1 MVGLGEGGGGA
12 DANTQNTYMKIN
24 KIRRLC
30 FETWV
35 FLLTQPTSGLGAD
48 MHISPTVCPGLW
60 LITNGLEQTTEP
72 MQSELFEVVCISF
85 ISSGSILVLN
95 CKALSKFKGIKS

>member
-1 MVGLGEGGGGA
+1 MVGWGGT
-12 DANTQNTYMKIN
+12 DVNTQNTSMKIN

-30 FETWV
+30 VQTWV
-35 FLLTQPTSGLGAD
+35 FLLSRPKSSLGAD
-48 MHISPTVCPGLW
+48 MHISPAVCPGLW
-60 LITNGLEQTTEP
+60 FITNGLEQTTEP